1 MTNDAAVTRWARCAI
16 GALVGASAWV
26 SAGTLAALHPTTGAR
41 VATLPGVVWLA
52 AGVLAAAV
60 LGACA
65 TVRRGSLAPLALLAL
80 LWLPWLPVPV
90 PAAFLMWDG
99 PLEALVWALAIG
111 GLLWRAVPWPGVGR
125 LAVWASP
132 PRAPYL
138 AGLVAALVLT
148 AAFVWVRPT
157 VPAGDEPHYLVIT
170 QSLLRDGDVRIENN
184 HQQEHYLEYYDSA
197 LKPDFMQRGVDGE
210 IYSIHAPGVSVLVL
224 PGFALAGYPGAVAT
238 VIVVTAAGLSAAWL
252 AAFWLTGSVAAAWAA
267 WGALVASAPIVL
279 HGYTVYP
286 DPVGAAA
293 AMGGVLALVALDRT
307 ERGPLSLATW
317 AGVGALLATLP
328 WLHLRFA
335 LLAGVIGAAILARL
349 VVRPGATRA
358 VVAFLVP
365 PVVVAAG
372 WFIYFWRIYGTPYPA
387 APYGARPEG
396 GLGFIPAGVVGLL
409 TDQQFG
415 LAANAPVLLAGLVG
429 LAPLARRRPRLAGEL
444 AAVLGPYLC
453 VVADLSDVVGR
464 L

>member
-1 MTNDAAVTRWARCAI
+1 
-16 GALVGASAWV
+16 
-26 SAGTLAALHPTTGAR
+26 
-41 VATLPGVVWLA
+41 
-52 AGVLAAAV
+52 
-60 LGACA
+60 
-65 TVRRGSLAPLALLAL
+65 
-80 LWLPWLPVPV
+80 
-90 PAAFLMWDG
+90 MWEG

-111 GLLWRAVPWPGVGR
+111 GAAVARGAVAGRGR

-132 PRAPYL
+132 PRAPYRAAFL
-138 AGLVAALVLT
+138 AALVF
-148 AAFVWVRPT
+148 AAALVWVRPR

-170 QSLLRDGDVRIENN
+170 QSLLRDGDLRIENN

-197 LKPDFMQRGVDGE
+197 LKPDFMQRGADGE

-238 VIVVTAAGLSAAWL
+238 VIVVIGRGPGGSLAGRLLAHRLSGCGVGGVGSARGVGADRVARLHGLSRFGGRGGGHGGRPRPGRARPDGAPAA
-252 AAFWLTGSVAAAWAA
+252 VA
-267 WGALVASAPIVL
+267 GA
-279 HGYTVYP
+279 
-286 DPVGAAA
+286 
-293 AMGGVLALVALDRT
+293 
-307 ERGPLSLATW
+307 W

-335 LLAGVIGAAILARL
+335 LLAGVLGAAICARL
-349 VVRPGATRA
+349 SCAGRDARRASRSCCRA
-358 VVAFLVP
+358 VVA
-365 PVVVAAG
+365 AAG

-429 LAPLARRRPRLAGEL
+429 LAPLARRRPRLAVEL

-453 VVADLSDVVGR
+453 VVAIYPMWWGGYSAPSRFAVAVLPLLARTAGGLVGAGAGR
-464 L
+464 PRDHRRAHPGVGGDHRSPWSATIAARSSTTAATAMRCCSTG